1 MTKVYVFNDFGGPE
15 QQQMIDRP
23 LPQPAAGQLAIE
35 VRAAGVNPADW
46 KIREGQLGRKWPLPA
61 PMGREAA
68 GVVTAIGEGVEGFAV
83 GDEVLGAVA
92 SGHGGLAEHTILDA
106 ANTVAKPEEISWA
119 DAATLPV
126 AGATAYDVTHQIE
139 LEPGQILLI
148 IGAGGGVGR
157 MAAQIGAVHEF
168 RVLGIAGADKRETV
182 EATGAEFIEAGSGIA
197 DRVRAIA
204 PGGVDLI
211 VDIVGGE
218 ALHAVAGTV
227 KDPSRIITTADP
239 ETARQLGG
247 ASVERTGEAL
257 AKITDVVKYEV
268 VDPHVTGRF
277 NLDDAGKAL
286 AAVEAGH
293 TEGKVIVEP

>member
-1 MTKVYVFNDFGGPE
+1 MSKVYVFNDFGGPA
-15 QQQMIDRP
+15 QQQLIDRP
-23 LPQPAAGQLAIE
+23 APQPGSGQLAIE
-35 VRAAGVNPADW
+35 VKAAGVNPVDW
-46 KIREGQLGRKWPLPA
+46 KIREGHLGRKWPLPA
-61 PMGREAA
+61 PLGREAA
-68 GVVTAIGEGVEGFAV
+68 GVVTAVGEGVEGFEV

-92 SGHGGLAEHTILDA
+92 SEHGGLAEHTVLEA
-106 ANTVAKPEEISWA
+106 ANTVVKPEEISWA

-126 AGATAYDVTHQIE
+126 AGATAYDATHQIE

-168 RVLGIAGADKRETV
+168 KVLGIASADKKETV
-182 EATGAEFIEAGSGIA
+182 EATGAEFIESGSGIA
-197 DRVRAIA
+197 ERVRAAA
-204 PGGVDLI
+204 PDSVDLI
-211 VDIVGGE
+211 VDLVGGA
-218 ALHAVAGTV
+218 ALRAVADTV

-247 ASVERTGEAL
+247 VSVERTGDAL
-257 AKITDVVKYEV
+257 AKITDVVKYEI
-268 VDPHVTGRF
+268 VDPHVTARF

-286 AAVEAGH
+286 AVVEAGH